1 MENQRLLLYFTLFF
15 ILYLLWTEWQ
25 LDYGPKPQ
33 APIAETT
40 TAPGPASAQQ
50 ELVEVPDA
58 AEVEAP
64 KADVAVFEST
74 STEHADARRVRVL
87 TDVLDVEIDTRGGD
101 IRRAVLRNYAKTAD
115 KPEEKLVLMS
125 DTEVNFFIAQSGL
138 VSANAGT
145 APTHNAVFSAENT
158 DYRLAEGEDKINVV
172 LSWVGEQGV
181 RVIKTYT
188 FHRNSYVIDIEHRV
202 LAGDTD
208 WSGSQYMQLVRT
220 PPSEDDKSAFIYTY
234 TGGVI
239 FNDDIKYEKIE
250 FDDIAEEN
258 LKDNIGDGCLNLNS
272 RQRGCELN
280 GGWLAMM
287 QHYFLAAW
295 IPEAGVNNLFYS
307 KHPSNTYKYILGTR
321 SPALKIAPGE
331 SDVFNT
337 RLVVGPK
344 LQNQLKTIAPGLEL
358 TVDYGVLTIIAKPL
372 FWLLN
377 IFYGW
382 FSNWGWAIIF
392 LTISVKAIFYK
403 LSEMSYRSMA
413 RMRKVAPRIQQMKE
427 RYGDDRQGMSKAM
440 MDLYKREKINPMGGC
455 FPILVQMPVF
465 IALYWVLLES
475 VEMRHAPFILW
486 IDNLSAR
493 DPYFILPLIMGVS
506 MWVQQKLNP
515 APVDPVQ
522 QKIFQYMPF
531 VFTVMFAFFPSG
543 LVLYWVVNNI
553 LSIAQQYVITRR
565 IEKEA

>member
-15 ILYLLWTEWQ
+15 IVYLLWAEWQ
-25 LDYGPKPQ
+25 MDYGPKREVPV
-33 APIAETT
+33 ATT
-40 TAPGPASAQQ
+40 GTEAQQ
-50 ELVEVPDA
+50 EVTEVPEAAQTPVAADVEVGEMPDQA
-58 AEVEAP
+58 TAQ
-64 KADVAVFEST
+64 
-74 STEHADARRVRVL
+74 RIRVL
-87 TDVLDVEIDTRGGD
+87 TDVFDIEIDTRGGD
-101 IRRAVLRNYAKTAD
+101 IRRVVLRNYARTAE
-115 KPEEKLVLMS
+115 KPEEKLLLMT
-125 DTEVNFFIAQSGL
+125 DTEVNFFVAQSGL
-138 VSANAGT
+138 VSVNAGT
-145 APTHNAVFSAENT
+145 APTHNAVFSAQNT
-158 DYRLAEGEDKINVV
+158 DYRLAEGENE
-172 LSWVGEQGV
+172 LSVPLTWSGDQGV
-181 RVIKTYT
+181 RVTKVYT
-188 FHRNSYVIDIEHRV
+188 FRRNDYVIDLEQTV
-202 LAGDTD
+202 TAGEAD

-220 PPSEDDKSAFIYTY
+220 PPTEEEQSAFIYTY

-239 FNDDIKYEKIE
+239 FNEDIKYEKIE
-250 FDDIAEEN
+250 FDDIADQN
-258 LKDNIGDGCLNLNS
+258 LKETIGDGCLNLNS
-272 RQRGCELN
+272 RQNGCELT

-307 KHPSNTYKYILGTR
+307 RNPANTYKYILGTR
-321 SPALKIAPGE
+321 SPAEKIPAGE
-331 SDVFNT
+331 TGSFNT

-344 LQNQLKTIAPGLEL
+344 LQNELETIAPGLEL
-358 TVDYGVLTIIAKPL
+358 TVDYGALTIIAKPL
-372 FWLLN
+372 FWLLD
-377 IFYGW
+377 IFHGW
-382 FSNWGWAIIF
+382 FGNWGWAIIF
-392 LTISVKAIFYK
+392 LTISVKLLFYK

-413 RMRKVAPRIQQMKE
+413 KMRKVAPRIKQMKE

-493 DPYFILPLIMGVS
+493 DPYFILPIIMGLS

-531 VFTVMFAFFPSG
+531 VFTIMFAFFPAG

-553 LSIAQQYVITRR
+553 LSIAQQYVITRQ